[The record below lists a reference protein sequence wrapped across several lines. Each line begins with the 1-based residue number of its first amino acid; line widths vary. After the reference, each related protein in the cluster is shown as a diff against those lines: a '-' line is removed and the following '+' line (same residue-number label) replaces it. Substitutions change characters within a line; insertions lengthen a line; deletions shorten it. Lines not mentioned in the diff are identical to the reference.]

1 MSLIPGAWT
10 WSSPQIWLVMGSEMT
25 DMILYYFI
33 SSHGDQ
39 DRGISAAF
47 PTEENFPQ
55 TKELQNVP
63 AFHEL

>member
-1 MSLIPGAWT
+1 MRLIPGA
-10 WSSPQIWLVMGSEMT
+10 SPQIWPVMGSEVRE
-25 DMILYYFI
+25 MILQTFI

-39 DRGISAAF
+39 DRGTSAAF

-63 AFHEL
+63 ASHKL